1 MVLPADSYIVVNKTV
16 ITEIDKGILVDLYQ
30 PIIGNRAVSLYLT
43 LLNDLERNLFVTGEF
58 THHHL
63 LSVMQSSLEE
73 IVKSREKL
81 EGIGLLKTY
90 MKKGSVS
97 NYVYLLYGP
106 VSASEFLNHPI
117 LNMVLYNNVG
127 KLEYKKI
134 VDRYKMPRVVLKDY
148 EDISLKF
155 DDVFTSVP
163 VNSFFN
169 NDNIVSRKK
178 GDIVFKDTI
187 DFELLIA
194 GLDSKIISERAFN
207 KDVRNLINNLAFL
220 YNIDVVTMQ
229 GLIRTCVNEKG
240 LIDRDLL
247 RKGARNFYQFENS
260 GNLPTIIHYSQ
271 PEYLKS
277 PTGDGSKRGKM
288 IYTFENTNPYQFL
301 KSKYKNGKVVTR
313 DLQIVESLLLDLK
326 LTPGVVNVLLDYVL
340 RVNNKKLNK
349 TFIETIAS
357 HWKRLGIETVPEAMN
372 ACIKEH
378 KKSSKKIVV
387 ATKKKVNES
396 VPEWFDQTIEL
407 KKVNEE
413 EEAELASLISD
424 YK

>member
-1 MVLPADSYIVVNKTV
+1 MVLPADSYIVVNKTI
-16 ITEIDKGILVDLYQ
+16 ITEVDKQILIDLYQ
-30 PIIGNRAVSLYLT
+30 PIIGNKAVSLYLT
-43 LLNDLERNLFVTGEF
+43 LFNDLEKNAFVTGEF

-63 LSVMQSSLEE
+63 LSVMQMPLKD
-73 IVKSREKL
+73 IVFAREKL

-90 MKKGSVS
+90 FKNGSVN
-97 NYVYLLYGP
+97 NYVYLLYGTLT
-106 VSASEFLNHPI
+106 ANEFFNHPI
-117 LNMVLYNNVG
+117 FNMVLYNNVG
-127 KLEYKKI
+127 KLEYNKL
-134 VDRYKMPRVVLKDY
+134 VSRYKLPRVVLKDY

-155 DDVFTSVP
+155 DEVYTSVP

-169 NDNIVSRKK
+169 NDEIISRKK
-178 GDIVFKDTI
+178 GEVLFKDVV
-187 DFELLIA
+187 DFELLIS
-194 GLDSKIISERAFN
+194 GLDNSIISDRAFN
-207 KDVRNLINNLAFL
+207 KDVRNLINNLSFL
-220 YNIDVVTMQ
+220 YNIDISTMQ
-229 GLIRTCVNEKG
+229 GLIRTCINEKG

-260 GNLPTIIHYSQ
+260 GNLPTIVHYSQ

-277 PTGDGSKRGKM
+277 PSGDTSKRGKM

-313 DLQIVESLLLDLK
+313 DLQIVENLLLDLK
-326 LTPGVVNVLLDYVL
+326 LSPGVVNVLLDYVL

-349 TFIETIAS
+349 SFIETIAS

-378 KKSSKKIVV
+378 KKSSKKGV
-387 ATKKKVNES
+387 KVNKSEEK
-396 VPEWFDQTIEL
+396 VPDWFNQTVE
-407 KKVNEE
+407 KKSDSKEE
-413 EEAELASLISD
+413 EELAKMINS

>member
-1 MVLPADSYIVVNKTV
+1 MVLPADSYIVVNKTI
-16 ITEIDKGILVDLYQ
+16 ITEVDKQILIDLYQ
-30 PIIGNRAVSLYLT
+30 PIIGNKAVSLYLT
-43 LLNDLERNLFVTGEF
+43 LFNDLERNAFVTGEF

-63 LSVMQSSLEE
+63 LSVMQMPLKD
-73 IVKSREKL
+73 IVFAREKL

-90 MKKGSVS
+90 FKNGSVN
-97 NYVYLLYGP
+97 NYVYLLYGTLT
-106 VSASEFLNHPI
+106 ANEFFNHPI
-117 LNMVLYNNVG
+117 FNMVLYNNVG
-127 KLEYKKI
+127 KLEYNKL
-134 VDRYKMPRVVLKDY
+134 VSRYKLPRVVLKDY

-155 DDVFTSVP
+155 DEVYTSVP

-169 NDNIVSRKK
+169 NDEIISRKK
-178 GDIVFKDTI
+178 GEVLFKDVV
-187 DFELLIA
+187 DFELLIS
-194 GLDSKIISERAFN
+194 GLDNSIISDRAFN
-207 KDVRNLINNLAFL
+207 KDVRNLINNLSFL
-220 YNIDVVTMQ
+220 YNIDISTMQ
-229 GLIRTCVNEKG
+229 GLIRTCINEKG

-260 GNLPTIIHYSQ
+260 GNLPTIVHYSQ

-277 PTGDGSKRGKM
+277 PSGDTSKRGKM

-313 DLQIVESLLLDLK
+313 DLQIVENLLLDLK
-326 LTPGVVNVLLDYVL
+326 LSPGVVNVLLDYVL

-349 TFIETIAS
+349 SFIETIAS

-378 KKSSKKIVV
+378 KKSSKKGV
-387 ATKKKVNES
+387 KVNKSEEK
-396 VPEWFDQTIEL
+396 VPDWFNQTVE
-407 KKVNEE
+407 KKSDSKEE
-413 EEAELASLISD
+413 EELAKMINS

>member
-1 MVLPADSYIVVNKTV
+1 MVLPADSYIVVNKSI
-16 ITEIDKGILVDLYQ
+16 ITEVDKKILVDLYQ
-30 PIIGNRAVSLYLT
+30 PIIGNSAVSLYLT
-43 LLNDLERNLFVTGEF
+43 LLNDLEKNSFVTGEL

-63 LSVMQSSLEE
+63 LSVMQISLED

-81 EGIGLLKTY
+81 EGIGLVKTY
-90 MKKGSVS
+90 VKKGSVN
-97 NYVYLLYGP
+97 NYVYALYAP

-134 VDRYKMPRVVLKDY
+134 VDSYKLPRIVLKDY

-155 DDVFTSVP
+155 DDVFTSVT

-169 NDNIVSRKK
+169 NDNIVSKKK
-178 GDIVFKDTI
+178 GEILFKDIV
-187 DFELLIA
+187 DFELLIS
-194 GLDSKIISERAFN
+194 GLDSNMINEKAFN
-207 KDVRNLINNLAFL
+207 KDVRNLINNLSFL
-220 YNIDVVTMQ
+220 YNIDISTMQ
-229 GLIRTCVNEKG
+229 SLIRTCINEKG
-240 LIDRDLL
+240 MIDKDLL

-260 GNLPTIIHYSQ
+260 GNLPTIVHYSQ

-277 PTGDGSKRGKM
+277 PVGDGSKRGKM

-301 KSKYKNGKVVTR
+301 KSKYKNGKVVAR
-313 DLQIVESLLLDLK
+313 DLQIIENLLLDLK
-326 LTPGVVNVLLDYVL
+326 LSPGVVNVLLDYCL

-349 TFIETIAS
+349 NYIETIAS

-378 KKSSKKIVV
+378 KKSSKKAVSLS
-387 ATKKKVNES
+387 KKKQEEK
-396 VPEWFDQTIEL
+396 VPDWFDQTID
-407 KKVNEE
+407 KKKNEE
-413 EEAELASLISD
+413 EEKELANLISN

>member
-1 MVLPADSYIVVNKTV
+1 MVLPADSYIVVNKSI
-16 ITEIDKGILVDLYQ
+16 ITEVDKKILVDLYQ
-30 PIIGNRAVSLYLT
+30 PIIGNSAVSLYLT
-43 LLNDLERNLFVTGEF
+43 LLNDLEKNSFVTGEL

-63 LSVMQSSLEE
+63 LSVMQISLED

-81 EGIGLLKTY
+81 EGIGLVKTY
-90 MKKGSVS
+90 VKKGSVN
-97 NYVYLLYGP
+97 NYVYVLYAP

-134 VDRYKMPRVVLKDY
+134 VDSYKLPRIVLKDY

-155 DDVFTSVP
+155 DDVFTSVT

-169 NDNIVSRKK
+169 NDNIVSKKK
-178 GDIVFKDTI
+178 GEILFKDIV
-187 DFELLIA
+187 DFELLIS
-194 GLDSKIISERAFN
+194 GLDSNMINEKAFN
-207 KDVRNLINNLAFL
+207 KDVRNLINNLSFL
-220 YNIDVVTMQ
+220 YNIDISTMQ
-229 GLIRTCVNEKG
+229 SLIRTCINEKG
-240 LIDRDLL
+240 MIDKDLL

-260 GNLPTIIHYSQ
+260 GNLPTIVHYSQ

-277 PTGDGSKRGKM
+277 PVGDGSKRGKM

-301 KSKYKNGKVVTR
+301 KSKYKNGKVVAR
-313 DLQIVESLLLDLK
+313 DLQIIENLLLDLK
-326 LTPGVVNVLLDYVL
+326 LSPGVVNVLLDYCL

-349 TFIETIAS
+349 NYIETIAS

-378 KKSSKKIVV
+378 KKSSKKAVSPS
-387 ATKKKVNES
+387 KKKQEEK
-396 VPEWFDQTIEL
+396 VPDWFDQTID
-407 KKVNEE
+407 KKKNEE
-413 EEAELASLISD
+413 EEKELANLISN

>member
-1 MVLPADSYIVVNKTV
+1 MVLPADSYIVVNKTI
-16 ITEIDKGILVDLYQ
+16 ITEVDKQILIDLYQ
-30 PIIGNRAVSLYLT
+30 PIIGNKAVSLYLT
-43 LLNDLERNLFVTGEF
+43 LFNDLEKNAFVTGEF

-63 LSVMQSSLEE
+63 LSVMQMPLKD
-73 IVKSREKL
+73 IVFAREKL

-90 MKKGSVS
+90 FKKGSVNS
-97 NYVYLLYGP
+97 YVYLLYGML
-106 VSASEFLNHPI
+106 SANEFFNHPI
-117 LNMVLYNNVG
+117 FNMVLYNNVG
-127 KLEYKKI
+127 KLEYNKL
-134 VDRYKMPRVVLKDY
+134 VSRYKLPRVVLKDY

-155 DDVFTSVP
+155 DEVYTSVP

-169 NDNIVSRKK
+169 NDEIISRKK
-178 GDIVFKDTI
+178 GEVLFKDVV
-187 DFELLIA
+187 DFELLIS
-194 GLDSKIISERAFN
+194 GLDNSIISDRAFN
-207 KDVRNLINNLAFL
+207 KDVRNLINNLSFL
-220 YNIDVVTMQ
+220 YNIDISTMQ
-229 GLIRTCVNEKG
+229 GLIRTCINEKG

-260 GNLPTIIHYSQ
+260 GNLPTIVHYSQ

-277 PTGDGSKRGKM
+277 PSGDTSKRGKM

-313 DLQIVESLLLDLK
+313 DLQIVENLLLDLK
-326 LTPGVVNVLLDYVL
+326 LSPGVVNVLLDYVL

-349 TFIETIAS
+349 SFIETIAS

-378 KKSSKKIVV
+378 KKSSKKGV
-387 ATKKKVNES
+387 KVNKSEEK
-396 VPEWFDQTIEL
+396 VPDWFNQTVE
-407 KKVNEE
+407 KKSDSKEE
-413 EEAELASLISD
+413 EELAKMINS

>member
-1 MVLPADSYIVVNKTV
+1 MVLPADSYIVVNKTI
-16 ITEIDKGILVDLYQ
+16 ITEVDKQILIDLYQ
-30 PIIGNRAVSLYLT
+30 PIIGNKAVSLYLT
-43 LLNDLERNLFVTGEF
+43 LFNDLERNAFVTGEF

-63 LSVMQSSLEE
+63 LSVMQMPLKD
-73 IVKSREKL
+73 IVFAREKL

-90 MKKGSVS
+90 FKKGSVNS
-97 NYVYLLYGP
+97 YVYLLYGML
-106 VSASEFLNHPI
+106 SANEFFNHPI
-117 LNMVLYNNVG
+117 FNMVLYNNVG
-127 KLEYKKI
+127 KLEYNKL
-134 VDRYKMPRVVLKDY
+134 VSRYKLPRVVLKDY

-155 DDVFTSVP
+155 DEVYTSVP

-169 NDNIVSRKK
+169 NDEIISRKK
-178 GDIVFKDTI
+178 GEVLFKDVV
-187 DFELLIA
+187 DFELLIS
-194 GLDSKIISERAFN
+194 GLDNSIISDRAFN
-207 KDVRNLINNLAFL
+207 KDVRNLINNLSFL
-220 YNIDVVTMQ
+220 YNIDISTMQ
-229 GLIRTCVNEKG
+229 GLIRTCINEKG

-260 GNLPTIIHYSQ
+260 GNLPTIVHYSQ

-277 PTGDGSKRGKM
+277 PSGDTSKRGKM

-313 DLQIVESLLLDLK
+313 DLQIVENLLLDLK
-326 LTPGVVNVLLDYVL
+326 LSPGVVNVLLDYVL

-349 TFIETIAS
+349 NFIETIAS

-378 KKSSKKIVV
+378 KKSSKKGV
-387 ATKKKVNES
+387 KVNKSEEK
-396 VPEWFDQTIEL
+396 VPDWFNQTVE
-407 KKVNEE
+407 KKSDSKEE
-413 EEAELASLISD
+413 EELAKMINS

>member
-1 MVLPADSYIVVNKTV
+1 MVLPADSYIVVNKSI
-16 ITEIDKGILVDLYQ
+16 ITEVDKKILVDLYQ
-30 PIIGNRAVSLYLT
+30 PIIGNSAVSLYLT
-43 LLNDLERNLFVTGEF
+43 FLNDLEKNSFVTGEL

-63 LSVMQSSLEE
+63 LSVMQISLED

-81 EGIGLLKTY
+81 EGIGLVKTY
-90 MKKGSVS
+90 VKKGSVN
-97 NYVYLLYGP
+97 NYVYALYAP

-134 VDRYKMPRVVLKDY
+134 VDSYKLPRIVLKDY

-155 DDVFTSVP
+155 DEVFTSVT

-169 NDNIVSRKK
+169 NDNIVSKKK
-178 GDIVFKDTI
+178 GEILFKDIV
-187 DFELLIA
+187 DFELLIS
-194 GLDSKIISERAFN
+194 GLDSNMINEKAFN
-207 KDVRNLINNLAFL
+207 KDVRNLINNLSFL
-220 YNIDVVTMQ
+220 YNIDISTMQ
-229 GLIRTCVNEKG
+229 SLIRTCINEKG
-240 LIDRDLL
+240 MIDKDLL

-260 GNLPTIIHYSQ
+260 GNLPTIVHYSQ

-277 PTGDGSKRGKM
+277 PVGDGSKRGKM

-301 KSKYKNGKVVTR
+301 KSKYKNGKVVAR
-313 DLQIVESLLLDLK
+313 DLQIIENLLLDLK
-326 LTPGVVNVLLDYVL
+326 LSPGVVNVLLDYCL

-349 TFIETIAS
+349 NYIETIAS

-378 KKSSKKIVV
+378 KKSSKKAVSPS
-387 ATKKKVNES
+387 KKKQEEK
-396 VPEWFDQTIEL
+396 VPDWFDQTID
-407 KKVNEE
+407 KKKNEE
-413 EEAELASLISD
+413 EEKELANLISN

>member
-1 MVLPADSYIVVNKTV
+1 MVLPADSYIVVNKSI
-16 ITEIDKGILVDLYQ
+16 ITEVDKKILVDLYQ
-30 PIIGNRAVSLYLT
+30 PIIGNSAVSLYLT
-43 LLNDLERNLFVTGEF
+43 LLNDLEKNSFVTGEL

-63 LSVMQSSLEE
+63 LSVMQISLED

-81 EGIGLLKTY
+81 EGIGLVKTY
-90 MKKGSVS
+90 VKKGSVN
-97 NYVYLLYGP
+97 NYVYVLYAP

-134 VDRYKMPRVVLKDY
+134 VDSYKLPRIVLKDY

-155 DDVFTSVP
+155 DDVFTSVT

-169 NDNIVSRKK
+169 NDNIVSKKK
-178 GDIVFKDTI
+178 GEILFKDIV
-187 DFELLIA
+187 DFELLIS
-194 GLDSKIISERAFN
+194 GLDSNMINEKAFN
-207 KDVRNLINNLAFL
+207 KDVRNLINNLSFL
-220 YNIDVVTMQ
+220 YNIDISTMQ
-229 GLIRTCVNEKG
+229 SLIRTCINEKG
-240 LIDRDLL
+240 MIDKDLL

-260 GNLPTIIHYSQ
+260 GNLPTIVHYSQ

-277 PTGDGSKRGKM
+277 PVGDGSKRGKM

-301 KSKYKNGKVVTR
+301 KSKYKNGKVVAR
-313 DLQIVESLLLDLK
+313 DLQIIENLLLDLK
-326 LTPGVVNVLLDYVL
+326 LSPGVVNVLLDYCL

-349 TFIETIAS
+349 NYIETIAS

-378 KKSSKKIVV
+378 KKSSKKAVSLS
-387 ATKKKVNES
+387 KKKQEEK
-396 VPEWFDQTIEL
+396 VPDWFDQTID
-407 KKVNEE
+407 KKKNEE
-413 EEAELASLISD
+413 EEKELANLISN

>member
-1 MVLPADSYIVVNKTV
+1 MVLPADSYIVVNKTI
-16 ITEIDKGILVDLYQ
+16 ITEVDKQILIDLYQ
-30 PIIGNRAVSLYLT
+30 PIIGNKAVSLYLT
-43 LLNDLERNLFVTGEF
+43 LFNDLERNAFVTGEF

-63 LSVMQSSLEE
+63 LSVMQMPLKD
-73 IVKSREKL
+73 IVFAREKL

-90 MKKGSVS
+90 FKKGSVNS
-97 NYVYLLYGP
+97 YVYLLYGTLT
-106 VSASEFLNHPI
+106 ANEFFNHPI
-117 LNMVLYNNVG
+117 FNMVLYNNVG
-127 KLEYKKI
+127 KLEYNKL
-134 VDRYKMPRVVLKDY
+134 VSRYKLPRVVLKDY

-155 DDVFTSVP
+155 DEVYTSVP

-169 NDNIVSRKK
+169 NDEIISRKK
-178 GDIVFKDTI
+178 GEVLFKDVV
-187 DFELLIA
+187 DFELLIS
-194 GLDSKIISERAFN
+194 GLDNSIISDRAFN
-207 KDVRNLINNLAFL
+207 KDVRNLINNLSFL
-220 YNIDVVTMQ
+220 YNIDISTMQ
-229 GLIRTCVNEKG
+229 GLIRTCINEKG

-260 GNLPTIIHYSQ
+260 GNLPTIVHYSQ

-277 PTGDGSKRGKM
+277 PSGDTSKRGKM

-313 DLQIVESLLLDLK
+313 DLQIVENLLLDLK
-326 LTPGVVNVLLDYVL
+326 LSPGVVNVLLDYVL

-349 TFIETIAS
+349 SFIETIAS

-378 KKSSKKIVV
+378 KKSSKKGV
-387 ATKKKVNES
+387 KVNKSEEK
-396 VPEWFDQTIEL
+396 VPDWFNQTVE
-407 KKVNEE
+407 KKSDSKEE
-413 EEAELASLISD
+413 EELAKMINS

>member
-1 MVLPADSYIVVNKTV
+1 MVLPADSYIVVNKTI
-16 ITEIDKGILVDLYQ
+16 ITEVDKQILIDLYQ
-30 PIIGNRAVSLYLT
+30 PIIGNKAVSLYLT
-43 LLNDLERNLFVTGEF
+43 LFNDLERNAFVTGEF

-63 LSVMQSSLEE
+63 LSVMQMPLKD
-73 IVKSREKL
+73 IVFAREKL

-90 MKKGSVS
+90 FKNGSVN
-97 NYVYLLYGP
+97 NYVYLLYGTLT
-106 VSASEFLNHPI
+106 ANEFFNHPI
-117 LNMVLYNNVG
+117 FNMVLYNNVG
-127 KLEYKKI
+127 KLEYNKL
-134 VDRYKMPRVVLKDY
+134 VSRYKLPRVVLKDY

-155 DDVFTSVP
+155 DEVYTSVP

-169 NDNIVSRKK
+169 NDEIISRKK
-178 GDIVFKDTI
+178 GEVLFKDVV
-187 DFELLIA
+187 DFELLIS
-194 GLDSKIISERAFN
+194 GLDNSIISDRAFN
-207 KDVRNLINNLAFL
+207 KDVRNLINNLSFL
-220 YNIDVVTMQ
+220 YNIDISTMQ
-229 GLIRTCVNEKG
+229 GLIRTCINEKG

-260 GNLPTIIHYSQ
+260 GNLPTIVHYSQ

-277 PTGDGSKRGKM
+277 PSGDTSKRGKM

-313 DLQIVESLLLDLK
+313 DLQIVENLLLDLK
-326 LTPGVVNVLLDYVL
+326 LSPGVVNVLLDYVL

-349 TFIETIAS
+349 SFIETIAS

-378 KKSSKKIVV
+378 KKSSKKGVKV
-387 ATKKKVNES
+387 SKSEEKVPDWFNQTVEKKSDSK
-396 VPEWFDQTIEL
+396 
-407 KKVNEE
+407 EE
-413 EEAELASLISD
+413 EELAKMINS

>member
-1 MVLPADSYIVVNKTV
+1 MVLPADSYIVVNKSI
-16 ITEIDKGILVDLYQ
+16 ITEVDKKILVDLYQ
-30 PIIGNRAVSLYLT
+30 PIIGNSAVSLYLT
-43 LLNDLERNLFVTGEF
+43 LLNDLEKNSFVTGEL

-63 LSVMQSSLEE
+63 LSVMQISLED

-81 EGIGLLKTY
+81 EGIGLVKTY
-90 MKKGSVS
+90 VKKGSVN
-97 NYVYLLYGP
+97 NYVYVLYAP

-134 VDRYKMPRVVLKDY
+134 VDSYKLPRIVLKDY

-155 DDVFTSVP
+155 DDVFTSVT

-169 NDNIVSRKK
+169 NDNIVSKKK
-178 GDIVFKDTI
+178 GEILFKDIV
-187 DFELLIA
+187 DFELLIS
-194 GLDSKIISERAFN
+194 GLDSNIINEKAFN
-207 KDVRNLINNLAFL
+207 KDVRNLINNLSFL
-220 YNIDVVTMQ
+220 YNIDISTMQ
-229 GLIRTCVNEKG
+229 SLIRTCINEKG
-240 LIDRDLL
+240 MIDKDLL

-260 GNLPTIIHYSQ
+260 GNLPTIVHYSQ

-277 PTGDGSKRGKM
+277 PVGDGSKRGKM

-301 KSKYKNGKVVTR
+301 KSKYKNGKVVAR
-313 DLQIVESLLLDLK
+313 DLQIIENLLLDLK
-326 LTPGVVNVLLDYVL
+326 LSPGVVNVLLDYCL

-349 TFIETIAS
+349 NYIETIAS

-378 KKSSKKIVV
+378 KKSSKKAVSLS
-387 ATKKKVNES
+387 KKKQEEK
-396 VPEWFDQTIEL
+396 VPDWFDQTID
-407 KKVNEE
+407 KKKNEE
-413 EEAELASLISD
+413 EEKELANLISN

>member
-1 MVLPADSYIVVNKTV
+1 MVLPADSYIVVNKTI
-16 ITEIDKGILVDLYQ
+16 ITEVDKQILIDLYQ
-30 PIIGNRAVSLYLT
+30 PIIGNKAVSLYLT
-43 LLNDLERNLFVTGEF
+43 LFNDLERNAFVTGEF

-63 LSVMQSSLEE
+63 LSVMQMPLKD
-73 IVKSREKL
+73 IVFAREKL

-90 MKKGSVS
+90 FKNGSVN
-97 NYVYLLYGP
+97 NYVYLLYGTLT
-106 VSASEFLNHPI
+106 ANEFFNHPI
-117 LNMVLYNNVG
+117 FNMVLYNNVG
-127 KLEYKKI
+127 KLEYNKL
-134 VDRYKMPRVVLKDY
+134 VSRYKLPRVVLKDY

-155 DDVFTSVP
+155 DEVYTSVP

-169 NDNIVSRKK
+169 NDEIISRKK
-178 GDIVFKDTI
+178 GEVLFKVVE
-187 DFELLIA
+187 DFELLIS
-194 GLDSKIISERAFN
+194 GLDNSIISDRAFN
-207 KDVRNLINNLAFL
+207 KDVRNLINNLSFL
-220 YNIDVVTMQ
+220 YNIDISTMQ
-229 GLIRTCVNEKG
+229 GLIRTCINEKG

-260 GNLPTIIHYSQ
+260 GNLPTIVHYSQ

-277 PTGDGSKRGKM
+277 PSGDTSKRGKM

-313 DLQIVESLLLDLK
+313 DLQIVENLLLDLK
-326 LTPGVVNVLLDYVL
+326 LSPGVVNVLLDYVL

-349 TFIETIAS
+349 SFIETIAS

-378 KKSSKKIVV
+378 KKSSKKGV
-387 ATKKKVNES
+387 KVNKSEEK
-396 VPEWFDQTIEL
+396 VPDWFNQTVE
-407 KKVNEE
+407 KKSDSKEE
-413 EEAELASLISD
+413 EELAKMINS

>member
-1 MVLPADSYIVVNKTV
+1 MVLPADSYIVVNKTI
-16 ITEIDKGILVDLYQ
+16 ITEVDKQILIDLYQ
-30 PIIGNRAVSLYLT
+30 PIIGNKAVSLYLT
-43 LLNDLERNLFVTGEF
+43 LFNDLERNAFVTGEF

-63 LSVMQSSLEE
+63 LSVMQMPLKD
-73 IVKSREKL
+73 IVFAREKL

-90 MKKGSVS
+90 FKKGSVNS
-97 NYVYLLYGP
+97 YVYLLYGML
-106 VSASEFLNHPI
+106 SANEFFNHPI
-117 LNMVLYNNVG
+117 FNMVLYNNVG
-127 KLEYKKI
+127 KLEYNKL
-134 VDRYKMPRVVLKDY
+134 VSRYKLPRVVLKDY

-155 DDVFTSVP
+155 DEVYTSVP

-169 NDNIVSRKK
+169 NDEIISRKK
-178 GDIVFKDTI
+178 GEVLFKDVV
-187 DFELLIA
+187 DFELLIS
-194 GLDSKIISERAFN
+194 GLDNSIISDRAFN
-207 KDVRNLINNLAFL
+207 KDVRNLINNLSFL
-220 YNIDVVTMQ
+220 YNIDISTMQ
-229 GLIRTCVNEKG
+229 GLIRTCINEKG

-260 GNLPTIIHYSQ
+260 GNLPTIVHYSQ

-277 PTGDGSKRGKM
+277 PSGDTSKRGKM

-313 DLQIVESLLLDLK
+313 DLQIVENLLLDLK
-326 LTPGVVNVLLDYVL
+326 LSPGVVNVLLDYVL

-349 TFIETIAS
+349 SFIETIAS

-378 KKSSKKIVV
+378 KKSSKKGAKVSKSEEKV
-387 ATKKKVNES
+387 PDWFNQTVEKKSDSK
-396 VPEWFDQTIEL
+396 
-407 KKVNEE
+407 EE
-413 EEAELASLISD
+413 EELAKMINS

>member
-1 MVLPADSYIVVNKTV
+1 MVLPADSYIVVNMTI
-16 ITEIDKGILVDLYQ
+16 ITEVDKQILIDLYQ
-30 PIIGNRAVSLYLT
+30 PIIGNKAVSLYLT
-43 LLNDLERNLFVTGEF
+43 LFNDLERNAFVTGEF

-63 LSVMQSSLEE
+63 LSVMQMPLKD
-73 IVKSREKL
+73 IVFAREKL

-90 MKKGSVS
+90 FKNGSVN
-97 NYVYLLYGP
+97 NYVYLLYGTLT
-106 VSASEFLNHPI
+106 ANEFFNHPI
-117 LNMVLYNNVG
+117 FNMVLYNNVG
-127 KLEYKKI
+127 KLEYNKL
-134 VDRYKMPRVVLKDY
+134 VSRYKLPRVVLKDY

-155 DDVFTSVP
+155 DEVYTSVP

-169 NDNIVSRKK
+169 NDEIISRKK
-178 GDIVFKDTI
+178 GEVLFKDVV
-187 DFELLIA
+187 DFELLIS
-194 GLDSKIISERAFN
+194 GLDNSIISDRAFN
-207 KDVRNLINNLAFL
+207 KDVRNLINNLSFL
-220 YNIDVVTMQ
+220 YNIDISTMQ
-229 GLIRTCVNEKG
+229 GLIRTCINEKG

-260 GNLPTIIHYSQ
+260 GNLPTIVHYSQ

-277 PTGDGSKRGKM
+277 PSGDTSKRGKM

-313 DLQIVESLLLDLK
+313 DLQIVENLLLDLK
-326 LTPGVVNVLLDYVL
+326 LSPGVVNVLLDYVL

-349 TFIETIAS
+349 SFIETIAS

-378 KKSSKKIVV
+378 KKSSKKGV
-387 ATKKKVNES
+387 KVNKSEEK
-396 VPEWFDQTIEL
+396 VPDWFNQTVE
-407 KKVNEE
+407 KKSDSKEE
-413 EEAELASLISD
+413 EELAKMINS

>member
-1 MVLPADSYIVVNKTV
+1 MVLPADSYIVVNKTI
-16 ITEIDKGILVDLYQ
+16 ITEVDKQILIDLYQ
-30 PIIGNRAVSLYLT
+30 PIIGNKAVSLYLT
-43 LLNDLERNLFVTGEF
+43 LFNDLERNAFVTGEF

-63 LSVMQSSLEE
+63 LSVMQMPLKD
-73 IVKSREKL
+73 IVFAREKL

-90 MKKGSVS
+90 FKKGSVNS
-97 NYVYLLYGP
+97 YVYLLYGML
-106 VSASEFLNHPI
+106 SANEFFNHPI
-117 LNMVLYNNVG
+117 FNMVLYNNVG
-127 KLEYKKI
+127 KLEYNKL
-134 VDRYKMPRVVLKDY
+134 VSRYKLPRVVLKDY

-155 DDVFTSVP
+155 DEVYTSVP

-169 NDNIVSRKK
+169 NDEIISRKK
-178 GDIVFKDTI
+178 GEVLFKDVV
-187 DFELLIA
+187 DFELLIS
-194 GLDSKIISERAFN
+194 GLDNSIISDRAFN
-207 KDVRNLINNLAFL
+207 NDVRNLINNLSFL
-220 YNIDVVTMQ
+220 YNIDISTMQ
-229 GLIRTCVNEKG
+229 GLIRTCINEKG

-260 GNLPTIIHYSQ
+260 GNLPTIVHYSQ

-277 PTGDGSKRGKM
+277 PSGDTSKRGKM

-313 DLQIVESLLLDLK
+313 DLQIVENLLLDLK
-326 LTPGVVNVLLDYVL
+326 LSPGVVNVLLDYVL

-349 TFIETIAS
+349 SFIETIAS

-378 KKSSKKIVV
+378 KKSSKKGV
-387 ATKKKVNES
+387 KVNKSEEK
-396 VPEWFDQTIEL
+396 VPDWFNQTVE
-407 KKVNEE
+407 KKSDSKEE
-413 EEAELASLISD
+413 EELAKMINS